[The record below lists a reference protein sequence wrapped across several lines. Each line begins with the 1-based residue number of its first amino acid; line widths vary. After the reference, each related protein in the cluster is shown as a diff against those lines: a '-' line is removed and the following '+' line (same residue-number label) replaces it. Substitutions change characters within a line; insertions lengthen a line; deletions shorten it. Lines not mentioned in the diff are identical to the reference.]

1 MRAIAGARRTAVPFP
16 IPVYEIEAV
25 SGSHQAS
32 LLNLPLPNVGAP
44 QVPVPVDV
52 NGDLLPD
59 VTAAVNLVNAEG
71 VFNNPPQVGE
81 IIAPNIEINRLLTA
95 PILVV
100 FVALQRHFIA
110 GIAAG
115 AIK

>member
-1 MRAIAGARRTAVPFP
+1 MDRIPIDLPDDHTTDDEGDGTRAVTIMAGAV
-16 IPVYEIEAV
+16 
-25 SGSHQAS
+25 
-32 LLNLPLPNVGAP
+32 
-44 QVPVPVDV
+44 
-52 NGDLLPD
+52 
-59 VTAAVNLVNAEG
+59 
-71 VFNNPPQVGE
+71 
-81 IIAPNIEINRLLTA
+81 LLTA